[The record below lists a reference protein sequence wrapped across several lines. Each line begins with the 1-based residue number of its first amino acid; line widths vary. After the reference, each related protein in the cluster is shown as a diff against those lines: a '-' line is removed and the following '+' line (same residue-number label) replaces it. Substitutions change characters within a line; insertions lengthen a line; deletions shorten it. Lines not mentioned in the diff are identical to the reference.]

1 MPEVSKETAPNK
13 GTSYEEVL
21 DTRKAVTAYLN
32 AFDASLETDLELE
45 NTVDSEDEISVNES
59 EVKQIAAR
67 VGGLSKAMRI
77 VAYNAYHDSTSTQSD
92 DNKRES
98 FELFSGEFY
107 RLAQEC
113 DRAVREFDSVI
124 SNAVKSIHS
133 DKPKKI
139 STTASNV
146 TNESNVA

>member
-1 MPEVSKETAPNK
+1 MSEVSKETAK
-13 GTSYEEVL
+13 SDDTSPEEVL
-21 DTRKAVTAYLN
+21 DTRKAVSAYLD

-45 NTVDSEDEISVNES
+45 NSVESEDEISVNES

-77 VAYNAYHDSTSTQSD
+77 VAYNAYHDSTSTQSAD
-92 DNKRES
+92 SKRES
-98 FELFSGEFY
+98 FELFSGEVY

-124 SNAVKSIHS
+124 NNAVKAIHS
-133 DKPKKI
+133 DKPRKTP
-139 STTASNV
+139 SPTSNEA
-146 TNESNVA
+146 NESNVA